1 MARRRVLARIS
12 GRVQGVG
19 FRFFARETANEFGI
33 TGYVRNLPDGSLEV
47 VAEGEEDVLKEF
59 LEMLRDGPR
68 SARITDIQVSWGP
81 PSDEYDLFSVQ
92 P

>member
-68 SARITDIQVSWGP
+68 SARVTDIQVSWGP
-81 PSDEYDLFSVQ
+81 PSDEYDRFSVQ

>member
-68 SARITDIQVSWGP
+68 SARVTDIQVSWGP

>member
-1 MARRRVLARIS
+1 MAKRRFEARIS

-47 VAEGEEDVLKEF
+47 VVEGEEDVLKEF
-59 LEMLRDGPR
+59 LEMLRNGPR
-68 SARITDIQVSWGP
+68 SARVTDIQVAWGS
-81 PSDEYDLFSVQ
+81 PSNGYDDFLVKA
-92 P
+92 

>member
-33 TGYVRNLPDGSLEV
+33 TGYVRNLPDASLEV

-68 SARITDIQVSWGP
+68 SARVTDIQVSWGP